1 MDIRFGERLHAFL
14 KRYASLAL
22 LLVRDVAARN
32 RHHPR
37 RLERA
42 DPLLDIAEEA
52 SACAA
57 LRTAA
62 GFYLAAYANDVMQY
76 HNSIPIY
83 TAFALCFAG
92 PYIDKRMQQSKE
104 TELKN
109 EQ

>member
-1 MDIRFGERLHAFL
+1 MVRMDTDVQDHEQTPARLTYWL
-14 KRYASLAL
+14 
-22 LLVRDVAARN
+22 
-32 RHHPR
+32 
-37 RLERA
+37 
-42 DPLLDIAEEA
+42 
-52 SACAA
+52 C
-57 LRTAA
+57 TAA

-76 HNSIPIY
+76 PNSIPIY